1 MRAWTRQCQRDQE
14 GERSQPT
21 HLEDAKVSKSWELH
35 GYGKGRDD
43 SRVTPRFLVMII
55 GWMMVRY
62 RKRFMEGK
70 II

>member
-1 MRAWTRQCQRDQE
+1 MQKSAN
-14 GERSQPT
+14 
-21 HLEDAKVSKSWELH
+21 LENYIDI
-35 GYGKGRDD
+35 GRRED